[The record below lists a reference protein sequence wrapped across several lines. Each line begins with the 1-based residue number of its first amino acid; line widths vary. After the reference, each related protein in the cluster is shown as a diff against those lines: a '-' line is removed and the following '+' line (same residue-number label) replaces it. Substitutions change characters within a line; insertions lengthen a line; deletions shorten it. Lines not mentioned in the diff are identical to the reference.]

1 MLVDGWPV
9 RVELGCEV
17 ACVTFVAAG
26 RVTVGTSV
34 TGTKSRVSRA
44 GAEFASPVSSA
55 LPRYH
60 AGGSSARRCMEQR
73 MSVGVDVDVDAAVIA
88 YRPVCAS
95 HRCSA
100 VP

>member
-44 GAEFASPVSSA
+44 GAEFASPVSGGGRAVSSIEAGRFCGLVRGSA
-55 LPRYH
+55 LAHVPVVLRQN
-60 AGGSSARRCMEQR
+60 ALLGIVMGG
-73 MSVGVDVDVDAAVIA
+73 DAARA
-88 YRPVCAS
+88 
-95 HRCSA
+95 
-100 VP
+100 